1 MKLKKGDRVIV
12 ISGKD
17 KGKEGVVETA
27 LPRDGKVIVE
37 GVNVARKH
45 QRKTSQTMQAGIID
59 KAMPIDASNL
69 KVLSPADGKPTKV
82 GYRITADGDKVRICK
97 RTGVDIDG

>member
-1 MKLKKGDRVIV
+1 MKIKKGDRVIV

-17 KGKEGVVETA
+17 KGKEGIVETA
-27 LPRDGKVIVE
+27 MPRLGKVVVE
-37 GVNVARKH
+37 GVNVSRKH
-45 QRKTSQTMQAGIID
+45 QRKTNQTMQAGIID

-69 KVLSPADGKPTKV
+69 KLLSPADGKPTKV